1 MEDINAKVPLFKKL
15 DQALFAQID
24 KFKSTPNYN
33 LIQDFYNSLEEEQ
46 QKVFKAVVVLCLFLL
61 PMMGMGFIYWQN
73 GKLTD
78 DLNLRKSIIAKSN
91 EIIGQGQ
98 GLRDVSPQILSQS
111 PIDSSSMM
119 TSRLSNMLSGGGVD
133 LSKIQVG
140 DFTSDPINAAVLKS
154 EATFNFSNFSTD
166 ELMNTLTI
174 MIQREKFRIQTVS
187 ISRNSETELL
197 QGNFHAIHYSAVSQ
211 NAESE

>member
-15 DQALFAQID
+15 DRALFAQID

-46 QKVFKAVVVLCLFLL
+46 QKLFKAIVILCLFLI
-61 PMMGMGFIYWQN
+61 PSMGMGFIYWQN
-73 GKLTD
+73 GKLTE
-78 DLNLRKSIIAKSN
+78 DLNLRKSIIAKAN
-91 EIIGQGQ
+91 EIIGQSQ
-98 GLRDVSPQILSQS
+98 GIRDVSPQIISQS

-119 TSRLSNMLSGGGVD
+119 TSRLSNLLTGGGVD

-140 DFTSDPINAAVLKS
+140 EFASDPITGAVMKS
-154 EATFNFSNFSTD
+154 EATFSFNNFSTD
-166 ELMNTLTI
+166 ELMNTFTV
-174 MIQREKFRIQTVS
+174 MIQREKFRIQSVN
-187 ISRNSETELL
+187 INRNSETELL

-211 NAESE
+211 NAEPE

>member
-15 DQALFAQID
+15 DKALFAQID

-46 QKVFKAVVVLCLFLL
+46 QKVFKAIVILCLFLI
-61 PMMGMGFIYWQN
+61 PSMGMGFIYWQN
-73 GKLTD
+73 GKLTE
-78 DLNLRKSIIAKSN
+78 DLNLRKSIIAKAN
-91 EIIGQGQ
+91 EIIGQSQ
-98 GLRDVSPQILSQS
+98 GLRDVSPQIVSQS

-119 TSRLSNMLSGGGVD
+119 TSRLSNLLSGGGVD

-140 DFTSDPINAAVLKS
+140 EFASDPITGTVMKS
-154 EATFNFSNFSTD
+154 EATFSFSNFSTD
-166 ELMNTLTI
+166 ELMNTFTV
-174 MIQREKFRIQTVS
+174 MIQREKFRIQSVN
-187 ISRNSETELL
+187 INRNSETELL

-211 NAESE
+211 NAEPE

>member
-1 MEDINAKVPLFKKL
+1 MEDLNAKVPLFKKI
-15 DQALFAQID
+15 DRSLFAQID
-24 KFKSTPNYN
+24 KFKSSPNYN
-33 LIQDFYNSLEEEQ
+33 LLQDFYNSLEEEQ
-46 QKVFKAVVVLCLFLL
+46 QKVFKAVVVLALFLI
-61 PMMGMGFIYWQN
+61 PAMGMGFIYWQN

-78 DLNLRKSIIAKSN
+78 DLVLRKSIISKAN
-91 EIIGQGQ
+91 EIIGQSQ
-98 GLRDVSPQILSQS
+98 GLRDVSPQIISPN

-140 DFTSDPINAAVLKS
+140 EFASDPISGTILKS
-154 EATFNFSNFSTD
+154 EATFSFTNFSTD
-166 ELMNTLTI
+166 ELMNTFTV
-174 MIQREKFRIQTVS
+174 MIQREKFRIQSVNIT
-187 ISRNSETELL
+187 RNADTELL